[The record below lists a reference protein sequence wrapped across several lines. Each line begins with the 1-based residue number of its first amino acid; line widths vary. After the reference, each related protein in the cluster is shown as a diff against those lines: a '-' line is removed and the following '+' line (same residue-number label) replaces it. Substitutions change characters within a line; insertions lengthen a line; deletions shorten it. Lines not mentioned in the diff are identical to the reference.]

1 MAKKKKG
8 NTWQFFQMLGKTFM
22 FPIALLSICGMLLGI
37 GSAFTNESMIEAI
50 PFLGNTYVN
59 LFFQFMV
66 QLGLFAFNNL
76 GALFA
81 MAIPLGLLKEEKE
94 FGAFTGLVS
103 FMAMHIGTNFY
114 LSATDQLAA
123 ADQMSEAGQTMILG
137 IQTYNTSVL
146 GGIVAGLMAYAL
158 YRKLAT
164 LKIPE
169 AQKYPDD
176 DIPSERTVYR
186 IMEAIG
192 LSHRPKRKPNGI
204 TKAERNARKSEDLL
218 KRDFTAE
225 RPLEKCVTDIT
236 EIPAKDGK
244 LYVSAIFDCYDLV
257 VLGLAM
263 ADNMKAE
270 LCVST
275 VKNACLSFPT
285 IRGAI
290 VHSDRGSQYTSDL
303 YREELQNCGII
314 QSMNSDGGRC
324 HDNARCE
331 AMWARMKEE
340 LLYGRYDTKQ
350 MTMEELKTLIW
361 RYYMI
366 YWNTRRICSANGGL
380 PPMVKRKQY
389 YDTLGQV
396 A

>member
-1 MAKKKKG
+1 
-8 NTWQFFQMLGKTFM
+8 
-22 FPIALLSICGMLLGI
+22 
-37 GSAFTNESMIEAI
+37 
-50 PFLGNTYVN
+50 
-59 LFFQFMV
+59 
-66 QLGLFAFNNL
+66 
-76 GALFA
+76 
-81 MAIPLGLLKEEKE
+81 
-94 FGAFTGLVS
+94 
-103 FMAMHIGTNFY
+103 
-114 LSATDQLAA
+114 
-123 ADQMSEAGQTMILG
+123 
-137 IQTYNTSVL
+137 
-146 GGIVAGLMAYAL
+146 
-158 YRKLAT
+158 
-164 LKIPE
+164 
-169 AQKYPDD
+169 
-176 DIPSERTVYR
+176 
-186 IMEAIG
+186 
-192 LSHRPKRKPNGI
+192 
-204 TKAERNARKSEDLL
+204 
-218 KRDFTAE
+218 
-225 RPLEKCVTDIT
+225 
-236 EIPAKDGK
+236 
-244 LYVSAIFDCYDLV
+244 
-257 VLGLAM
+257 M

-396 A
+396 AWKISWRKSVKGYWQYQIEVLPPHNHRVQSGSQSLLSVQNGFVKFFV